1 MITGH
6 GLERSGLDVGPG
18 GVDEVLHDLCDVLL
32 ASLPRSDQRGRGLDY
47 VHGLIHARGRK
58 SIRNIASL
66 RGGRAAE
73 QRLHH
78 FVCGSTWR
86 WDPPRVA
93 LARYV
98 AAVEPPQA
106 WVVRPLVIAKTGENS
121 VGVERCASPAFY
133 TQRAVGV
140 WLASER
146 LACPVNWRLL
156 LSGAWLGDPVRR
168 AQAGIPAGACPETMG
183 MCAVRASA
191 RVAGGGWGLPARPV
205 VVDVP
210 EVDALAVLGRLR
222 AAGLRQQLVR
232 VDGRLRLAV
241 ADPALPGRGDGHWSA
256 AEIMRAA
263 APLRRPVP
271 WREPGGTPGGRGGL
285 MAAVR
290 VRVPVFG
297 AGAGREGDLL
307 LLGLAGP
314 GRQWPGELWLTDSVS
329 SSPAGLAR
337 LTRLVRRVGRDAAEI
352 SEQVGMRD
360 FVGRSFT
367 GWHRHMT
374 LVSAAHAVQAL
385 SQARARRSG
394 AGRESGER
402 KALGG
407 GRDTASVSRP

>member
-1 MITGH
+1 MITGQ
-6 GLERSGLDVGPG
+6 GLERSGLDAGPG
-18 GVDEVLHDLCDVLL
+18 DVDEVLHDLCDVLL

-98 AAVEPPQA
+98 AAVQPPQA
-106 WVVRPLVIAKTGENS
+106 WVVRPLVITKTGENS
-121 VGVERCASPAFY
+121 VGVERCSSPAFY

-156 LSGAWLGDPVRR
+156 LSGTWLGDPVRR

-191 RVAGGGWGLPARPV
+191 AVAGGDWGLPARPV

-241 ADPALPGRGDGHWSA
+241 ADPALPGRGDGHRSA

-271 WREPGGTPGGRGGL
+271 WQDPGRERRAAGTVYWPR
-285 MAAVR
+285 VR
-290 VRVPVFG
+290 VRVPGVRGGGGPAGGSAPARPDG
-297 AGAGREGDLL
+297 AGPAVAGRAVAD
-307 LLGLAGP
+307 
-314 GRQWPGELWLTDSVS
+314 GR
-329 SSPAGLAR
+329 
-337 LTRLVRRVGRDAAEI
+337 RLVV
-352 SEQVGMRD
+352 
-360 FVGRSFT
+360 T
-367 GWHRHMT
+367 G
-374 LVSAAHAVQAL
+374 
-385 SQARARRSG
+385 RSG
-394 AGRESGER
+394 A
-402 KALGG
+402 A
-407 GRDTASVSRP
+407 DTAGAACRA